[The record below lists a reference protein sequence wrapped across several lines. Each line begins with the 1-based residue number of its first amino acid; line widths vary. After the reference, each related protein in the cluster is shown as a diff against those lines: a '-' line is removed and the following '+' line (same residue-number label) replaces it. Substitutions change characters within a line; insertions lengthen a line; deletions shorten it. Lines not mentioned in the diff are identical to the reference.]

1 MSELTAIKVLIAD
14 DQTLMREGLK
24 TIIELEEDMEVVAT
38 AQDGQDAIEKVK
50 MFEPNLILMDIK
62 MPNMNGIDSLKKIK
76 KLNPHMRIVI
86 LTTFAEDDYII
97 EGLASGADGF
107 LLKDMNY
114 DQLIHSIREAA
125 VGQLMLPTV
134 IASKLAQ
141 RLSKFNSA
149 IENEI
154 NVDKLKKNGIHLSER
169 EREVASLVVKG
180 FSNRKIA
187 GQLFI
192 SEGTVKN
199 YISEIYSKLG
209 VKDRAQA
216 IVYLK
221 ELQLK

>member
-1 MSELTAIKVLIAD
+1 MTIIKVLIAD

-24 TIIELEEDMEVVAT
+24 TIIDLEEDMEVVAT
-38 AQDGQDAIEKVK
+38 AEDGQEAIEK
-50 MFEPNLILMDIK
+50 MNEFEPNLILMDIK
-62 MPNMNGIDSLKKIK
+62 MPNMNGIESLKKIK
-76 KLNPHMRIVI
+76 KVNSEMRIVI
-86 LTTFAEDDYII
+86 LTTFAEDDFII
-97 EGLASGADGF
+97 EGLACGADGF

-114 DQLIHSIREAA
+114 DQLINSIREAA
-125 VGQLMLPTV
+125 SGQLMLPTV
-134 IASKLAQ
+134 IASKLAK
-141 RLSKFNSA
+141 RLSKFNSV

-154 NVDKLKKNGIHLSER
+154 NVDKLKKLGIRLSER
-169 EREVASLVVKG
+169 EKEVAALIVKG

-187 GQLFI
+187 KQLFI